1 MTDPKNI
8 LINSAMIFV
17 GAYYLPASVLFGALV
32 GASIF
37 IAYRPRIS
45 ILRRLMLFAV
55 SFVCGVFAGQDAA
68 GIFNR
73 LTPEAVQIGEFAGAV
88 LAAALSVSAIEA
100 IFWMVE
106 HRSLNFFYREP
117 NP

>member
-37 IAYRPRIS
+37 IVYRQNIS
-45 ILRRLMLFAV
+45 IVRRLMLFAV
-55 SFVCGVFAGQDAA
+55 SFVCGVFAGQDAT

-73 LTPEAVQIGEFAGAV
+73 LAPDAVNIGEFAGAV

-100 IFWMVE
+100 LFWMVE
-106 HRSLNFFYREP
+106 HRSLKFFNREP
-117 NP
+117 KP